1 MLIGELSEKTGLS
14 RDTIRFYE
22 KKGLI
27 EMPKKL
33 RRENNYKEY
42 PETVLNKLNLII
54 KGKDLGFTLNEIDT
68 FFELWSEEDAS
79 CENLVF
85 TLENKV
91 NQVDQQIDRL
101 CQLKDRL
108 NDSLQRCRSSKCEFE
123 KIIPAC
129 ICK

>member
-54 KGKDLGFTLNEIDT
+54 KVKELGFTLNEIDT
-68 FFELWSEEDAS
+68 FFELWGDEDAS

-91 NQVDQQIDRL
+91 NQVDQQLGRL
-101 CQLKDRL
+101 RQLKERL
-108 NDSLQRCRSSKCEFE
+108 NESLQKCRSSECEFE
-123 KIIPAC
+123 KTIPSC

>member
-22 KKGLI
+22 KRGLI

-54 KGKDLGFTLNEIDT
+54 KVKELGFTLNQIDT
-68 FFELWSEEDAS
+68 FFELWREEDAS

-91 NQVDQQIDRL
+91 NQVDQQIDLLR
-101 CQLKDRL
+101 QLKDRL
-108 NDSLQRCRSSKCEFE
+108 NESLQKCRSSECEFE
-123 KIIPAC
+123 KAILSS

>member
-27 EMPKKL
+27 EIPKKL

-42 PETVLNKLNLII
+42 PETILNKLNLII
-54 KGKDLGFTLNEIDT
+54 KVKELGFTLNEIDT
-68 FFELWSEEDAS
+68 FFELWGEEDAS

-91 NQVDQQIDRL
+91 NQVDKQLDQLR
-101 CQLKDRL
+101 QLKDRL
-108 NDSLQRCRSSKCEFE
+108 NESLQKCRSSECGFE
-123 KIIPAC
+123 KTIPSC